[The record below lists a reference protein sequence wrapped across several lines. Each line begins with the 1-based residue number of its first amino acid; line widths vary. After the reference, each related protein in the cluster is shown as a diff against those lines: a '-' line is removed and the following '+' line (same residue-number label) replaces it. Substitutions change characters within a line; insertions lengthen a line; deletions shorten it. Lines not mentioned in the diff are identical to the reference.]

1 MNWFVP
7 VERDG
12 RLLRPLRLLLLMMV
26 VVVMVVFVEAVGEA
40 EASGCGSVEKEVG
53 TVW

>member
-1 MNWFVP
+1 MAMV
-7 VERDG
+7 
-12 RLLRPLRLLLLMMV
+12 MMAALATSRM
-26 VVVMVVFVEAVGEA
+26 VMVVFVEAVVEA